1 MNTKRVTYSVQEAS
15 AGQEV
20 LRGHWRQQA
29 DRVGQIKD
37 GTLQVEYLGDIPL
50 IVGGPAGL
58 SGDEQAA

>member
-1 MNTKRVTYSVQEAS
+1 MNTKRVTIRYKKPRRVKKFCEDTGVSKPTV
-15 AGQEV
+15 
-20 LRGHWRQQA
+20 WR
-29 DRVGQIKD
+29 RIKD